1 MTPAAYQARV
11 ELLRQK
17 HVFMK
22 EHTLN
27 SDLLPGWLPVIE
39 RLCAD
44 IERLLT
50 EMEKRALH
58 LIQIKEKLGELAFYS
73 SFLTDAPVGSADMRL
88 FDSQP
93 RIRKYFDLV
102 QATQRDTIHICFM
115 CGEAGQLREVRDTF
129 IPLCF
134 NHRNTHFR
142 HLDFAFEQVTD
153 RVFLPP
159 TAMQIAGRLL
169 LHIDQLRAIGFDELA
184 IAPSTDDVII
194 FRLVSRDPTSLAPD
208 SARIASSL
216 ARWPLDP
223 ATRLSLDDNVVWV
236 FQEP

>member
-1 MTPAAYQARV
+1 MTPAAYLARV

-17 HVFMK
+17 HVFMSG
-22 EHTLN
+22 HTLN
-27 SDLLPGWLPVIE
+27 SDLLPGWLPIIE
-39 RLCAD
+39 RLCTD
-44 IERLLT
+44 IEHLLS

-58 LIQIKEKLGELAFYS
+58 LIQIKEKLGQLAFYS
-73 SFLTDAPVGSADMRL
+73 SFLTDAPVGSADARL

-102 QATQRDTIHICFM
+102 RAAQRNSIHVCFM
-115 CGEAGQLREVRDTF
+115 CGETGHLREVRDTF

-153 RVFLPP
+153 RVFMPP
-159 TAMQIAGRLL
+159 SASQIAGRLSQ
-169 LHIDQLRAIGFDELA
+169 HMDQLRNIGFDELA
-184 IAPSTDDVII
+184 IAPAVDDLLI
-194 FRLVSRDPTSLAPD
+194 FRLVSRDPTSLAPG
-208 SARIASSL
+208 SALVASRF

-223 ATRLSLDDNVVWV
+223 AIRLSLDDNVVWV
-236 FQEP
+236 FHGA